1 MAERPRVGWLCT
13 YVPEELI
20 CAAGGDPVRVVA
32 GSETNVPAPLYLPAN
47 VCSYV
52 RACLALAAD
61 GPYRDLDAVV
71 ITNCCNATQRLYD
84 VWATYLRRPVALF
97 LDVPRYDAT
106 DAAALAFFRGRLAR
120 LGGQVAA
127 LAGATSTWAE
137 DALAPAIAMVEAK
150 RARLRAA
157 AAATARGDLPAAELA
172 ALVRQAF
179 AAPPAAFLAGPGGGS
194 GPAAT
199 DVSASTGGAGSPAPA
214 ARRRGQTARLIL
226 SGGMADHAVILRLL
240 DELGATVVYQDH
252 CLGDRYWER
261 VVDGAAAPGDAH
273 PLTAVARAYLGGPH
287 CPRMNAA
294 PLRMNTLGRIAEK
307 TRAHGIVHH
316 CLQFCDTTLFE
327 APLLRDLA
335 RRLGMGMLAL
345 ESDLLQGSGAGQLLT
360 RLQAFVEACGGGD
373 GASTAG
379 AAATTTAAAA
389 PAVPGAAPQVAAS
402 APTAA
407 SSPFCRGIAR
417 VRAIQDHLPLEAIRR
432 LVPHQIELFTRSI
445 WVERQS
451 YIWTSM
457 VMPPEMFHAMGLL
470 PVNSELIAGW
480 HSSLGLS
487 REALV
492 RAEAEGF
499 SVGLCS
505 YHKTAIG
512 ALLDGWLPPPAAC
525 VVSSNICDGAMKMSE
540 FVRERWRAEYFLL
553 DLPHERSP
561 DAEDYV
567 VGQLKAMAG
576 FLADVTG
583 RRLDEGRLA
592 EACRLSN
599 AARESW
605 LAAHRLRQDAVLMP
619 GSLGMR
625 NLFGTTFLFGSP
637 AAVEVSGAL
646 YAELRMRREAGW
658 APKTPARCRLLWIHF
673 APLYR
678 NSFLDY
684 LENGLGAAIAVD
696 ITNHVWWDALDPQ
709 DPYRSLARKALGHY
723 YLGGPAERVAVY
735 QGLAR
740 RFGVDGAVHFLHAG
754 CRAIPGAVHVVKD
767 ALAAVGVP
775 LLELHGD
782 CIDSRGFSD
791 EQARTRLEAFIE
803 MMGA

>member
-1 MAERPRVGWLCT
+1 MAERPRIGWLCT

-32 GSETNVPAPLYLPAN
+32 GTETNVPATLYLPTN

-61 GPYRDLDAVV
+61 GLYRDLDAVV

-137 DALAPAIAMVEAK
+137 DALTPAIAMVEAK

-179 AAPPAAFLAGPGGGS
+179 AAPPAA
-194 GPAAT
+194 PAALL
-199 DVSASTGGAGSPAPA
+199 DGPSDGCGGAGAGDAGAPTPA
-214 ARRRGQTARLIL
+214 ARRRRQTARLII
-226 SGGMADHAVILRLL
+226 SGGMADHAVILGLL

-261 VVDGAAAPGDAH
+261 VVDGAAAPGGAGAPGGAD
-273 PLTAVARAYLGGPH
+273 PLTAVARAYLGGLP

-294 PLRMNTLGRIAEK
+294 PLRLNTLGRIAEK
-307 TRAHGIVHH
+307 TRAHGIIHH

-345 ESDLLQGSGAGQLLT
+345 ESDLLQGSGAGQVLT
-360 RLQAFVEACGGGD
+360 RLEAFVEACGGGD

-379 AAATTTAAAA
+379 AAAA
-389 PAVPGAAPQVAAS
+389 PAVPDAAQAAAS

-407 SSPFCRGIAR
+407 SSPFCRSIAR

-445 WVERQS
+445 WVERRS

-480 HSSLGLS
+480 HASLGLS

-540 FVRERWRAEYFLL
+540 FVRDRWRAEYFLL
-553 DLPHERSP
+553 DLPHEQGP

-592 EACRLSN
+592 QACRLSN

-605 LAAHRLRQDAVLMP
+605 LAAHRLRQEAVLMP

-637 AAVEVSGAL
+637 AAVEVSEAL
-646 YAELRMRREAGW
+646 HAELHRRRETGW
-658 APKTPARCRLLWIHF
+658 APETPPRCRLLWIHF

-684 LENGLGAAIAVD
+684 LENGLGAAIVVD

-723 YLGGPAERVAVY
+723 YLGGPAERVSVY

-754 CRAIPGAVHVVKD
+754 CRAIPGAVHLVKD